1 MCILDAQS
9 GLNTLQSVYLPR
21 SITLLQDV
29 LAVRVFAGFREVS
42 HGAGVYSMSTDITL
56 DAQQAVLPED
66 GGAVMTGR

>member
-1 MCILDAQS
+1 MAEYTTECLTTS
-9 GLNTLQSVYLPR
+9 FNHP
-21 SITLLQDV
+21 
-29 LAVRVFAGFREVS
+29 FAGRPRCPSLCRFPRGITWRRSVF